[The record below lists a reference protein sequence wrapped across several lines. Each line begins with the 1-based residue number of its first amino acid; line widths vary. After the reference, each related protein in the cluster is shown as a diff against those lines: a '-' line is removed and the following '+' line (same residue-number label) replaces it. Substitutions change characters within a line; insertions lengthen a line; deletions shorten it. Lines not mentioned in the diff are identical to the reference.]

1 MYNRKEKL
9 MNNLYTSIKESK
21 EKRRKLI
28 KETVYVMYSNDDL
41 TI

>member
-1 MYNRKEKL
+1 
-9 MNNLYTSIKESK
+9 MNNLYNNLKESK